1 MLMKKLWLMAAAIA
15 ALAVG
20 PAGAADLAVKAP
32 PPPPP
37 PPCAQFGGF
46 YLGGHVGAAYV
57 RRETTDV
64 DFLWNGATTVNTGSG
79 FAGGIQAGYNWQFR
93 CTVWG
98 FEADASWASDSNKDF
113 NSRFPGGDFFLHR
126 ELKSFGT
133 LRSKTGVVVDNVML
147 YVTGGFAWARV
158 NNSVGFDPVGA
169 APLVTASNDDTRWG
183 WTVGFGS
190 EWSWGGGWTIKS
202 EALYMQFQNRDFT
215 LFTPNVAPGSFR
227 FTTDT
232 SAWVA
237 RVGINYYF
245 GGGGFGK
252 GPVRGAY

>member
-1 MLMKKLWLMAAAIA
+1 MAAAIA

-20 PAGAADLAVKAP
+20 PAGAADLAVKA
-32 PPPPP
+32 PPPP

-113 NSRFPGGDFFLHR
+113 NSHFPGFGDFFLHR

-158 NNSVGFDPVGA
+158 NNSV
-169 APLVTASNDDTRWG
+169 
-183 WTVGFGS
+183 
-190 EWSWGGGWTIKS
+190 
-202 EALYMQFQNRDFT
+202 
-215 LFTPNVAPGSFR
+215 
-227 FTTDT
+227 
-232 SAWVA
+232 
-237 RVGINYYF
+237 
-245 GGGGFGK
+245 
-252 GPVRGAY
+252 